1 MSRLER
7 ATRSLREIAPV
18 DLALRLTLLDL
29 LLRPIGEWQ
38 IRPAILALAGAGLL
52 IPGWLR
58 RPPLWFALAGLTA
71 LRFWIDWP
79 LADNHAYLISYWCL
93 AVGISLVVRDTE
105 ACLALNGR
113 LLIGLAFAFAVL
125 WKGVLSPD
133 FMNGTFLRVTMLQD
147 PRFEDWTLLSTGL
160 SADQLE
166 IQHAALD
173 RHLDSRLLRGGARS
187 GVVGALFVDRGRD
200 DVLDGRDRIGV
211 GGGLSLVEGRRA
223 FTRAS
228 RAADCLLR
236 DDVCGRH
243 RRGLWLVAD
252 IDGGCAMRPAA
263 RQDEGSLHREL
274 CADTGLPRG
283 AVGTASRRRH
293 RSGRTLA
300 GESFGFTCGVARP

>member
-7 ATRSLREIAPV
+7 ATRSLTQIDPV

-38 IRPAILALAGAGLL
+38 IRPVILALAGVGLL

-71 LRFWIDWP
+71 LRFWTDWP

-133 FMNGTFLRVTMLQD
+133 FINGTFLRVTMLQD

-173 RHLDSRLLRGGARS
+173 RHLDSPPFEVEPGPALSARFSWIADATTYWTAAIELALAAAFLWWKGGVLSRARHALLIVFCATTYAVATVEGFGWLLISMGVAQCDPRLVKTRALYIASFALILVYREVPWARLLAEAIGA
-187 GVVGALFVDRGRD
+187 
-200 DVLDGRDRIGV
+200 
-211 GGGLSLVEGRRA
+211 
-223 FTRAS
+223 
-228 RAADCLLR
+228 
-236 DDVCGRH
+236 
-243 RRGLWLVAD
+243 
-252 IDGGCAMRPAA
+252 
-263 RQDEGSLHREL
+263 
-274 CADTGLPRG
+274 
-283 AVGTASRRRH
+283 
-293 RSGRTLA
+293 A
-300 GESFGFTCGVARP
+300 GP